1 MFEELASKIDN
12 SFTIRLLQ
20 EMISIPSV
28 VGEEGAL
35 AEYLRVELD
44 ALGFKSKLDE
54 VEPKRFNVY
63 ERMRGEK
70 PGRRLM
76 FNGHTD
82 TVPVCEGWVTDPF
95 KPVRK
100 EGLLYGLGSCDM
112 KGGIACALT
121 ALKAFVD
128 SGLSFKGEL
137 LFSGVIDEEAFSK
150 GARAM
155 LRSEYGNCDAI
166 VLCEPYSGD
175 EAKPI
180 PLGITGK
187 VLYDVTVK
195 GRAAHGFTP
204 NLGINAVEDAAR
216 IITSL
221 ERLNMRRHPM
231 FGQGNISTLKIEGG
245 YEVYS
250 VVVPDR
256 CRFEVNRLLVP
267 GESAQSA
274 VEDLEALVKSL
285 DLRADVEVR
294 TKPPQY
300 EPFVLNKDELI
311 MKIFDEV
318 YGEVCG
324 VDPHYGY
331 ASGITDANV
340 FSGEA
345 GIPCLHLGPK
355 RGDPHKPNE
364 YVSLDWLPLVTKMY
378 ALIAAR
384 FLGQD

>member
-1 MFEELASKIDN
+1 
-12 SFTIRLLQ
+12 
-20 EMISIPSV
+20 
-28 VGEEGAL
+28 
-35 AEYLRVELD
+35 
-44 ALGFKSKLDE
+44 
-54 VEPKRFNVY
+54 
-63 ERMRGEK
+63 
-70 PGRRLM
+70 
-76 FNGHTD
+76 
-82 TVPVCEGWVTDPF
+82 
-95 KPVRK
+95 
-100 EGLLYGLGSCDM
+100 
-112 KGGIACALT
+112 
-121 ALKAFVD
+121 
-128 SGLSFKGEL
+128 
-137 LFSGVIDEEAFSK
+137 
-150 GARAM
+150 
-155 LRSEYGNCDAI
+155 
-166 VLCEPYSGD
+166 
-175 EAKPI
+175 
-180 PLGITGK
+180 
-187 VLYDVTVK
+187 
-195 GRAAHGFTP
+195 
-204 NLGINAVEDAAR
+204 
-216 IITSL
+216 
-221 ERLNMRRHPM
+221 MRRHPM

-267 GESAQSA
+267 SESAQSA

-311 MKIFDEV
+311 MRIFDEV
-318 YGEVCG
+318 YREVCG

-384 FLGQD
+384 SLGQD